1 MSQNYSFFIV
11 YGVPLVH
18 CKSYER
24 TIYDTLILARVS
36 YTLTSCFTSV
46 SQKKKGIEWRISFS
60 INVMMI
66 CSALF
71 LLLVPRIC
79 VDHVDG
85 SVISDRLTKHSALMW
100 CSLFWKPFSMI
111 SHVSHREENIVY
123 ESRLHQTKAIVRVQ
137 YTQRDSK
144 IAALIPQSQWLR
156 CWGRSQSQ
164 SGGLK
169 GGTERKTDCCYT
181 SGVTPTTCSV
191 AKYFGGT
198 TISLKNRSSWQA
210 GVRFCNATLDIYE
223 WRLWLFRLFSK
234 DGPSFLIDVSTTIS
248 PCRLLLKQ
256 VWYRSF
262 FWWWW

>member
-1 MSQNYSFFIV
+1 MVEFSYCPPWPFFATKKLWIEWARITLFFYSLWCSISA
-11 YGVPLVH
+11 LQ
-18 CKSYER
+18 KLW

-79 VDHVDG
+79 VNHVDG

-137 YTQRDSK
+137 YT
-144 IAALIPQSQWLR
+144 
-156 CWGRSQSQ
+156 
-164 SGGLK
+164 
-169 GGTERKTDCCYT
+169 ER
-181 SGVTPTTCSV
+181 
-191 AKYFGGT
+191 
-198 TISLKNRSSWQA
+198 
-210 GVRFCNATLDIYE
+210 
-223 WRLWLFRLFSK
+223 
-234 DGPSFLIDVSTTIS
+234 
-248 PCRLLLKQ
+248 
-256 VWYRSF
+256 
-262 FWWWW
+262 

>member
-1 MSQNYSFFIV
+1 MIWWHSFLIPIQYTVKTVMIFFSFLKRPKSTLICGSIKRRQYLLLIERSYFCNNIDFPQKQYNYFSTNGQSVPTALVEFSYCPPWPFLQQKALDWMSQNYSFFIV

-79 VDHVDG
+79 VDHVDS

-123 ESRLHQTKAIVRVQ
+123 ESRLHQTKAIVGVQ
-137 YTQRDSK
+137 YT
-144 IAALIPQSQWLR
+144 
-156 CWGRSQSQ
+156 
-164 SGGLK
+164 
-169 GGTERKTDCCYT
+169 ER
-181 SGVTPTTCSV
+181 
-191 AKYFGGT
+191 
-198 TISLKNRSSWQA
+198 
-210 GVRFCNATLDIYE
+210 
-223 WRLWLFRLFSK
+223 
-234 DGPSFLIDVSTTIS
+234 
-248 PCRLLLKQ
+248 
-256 VWYRSF
+256 
-262 FWWWW
+262 